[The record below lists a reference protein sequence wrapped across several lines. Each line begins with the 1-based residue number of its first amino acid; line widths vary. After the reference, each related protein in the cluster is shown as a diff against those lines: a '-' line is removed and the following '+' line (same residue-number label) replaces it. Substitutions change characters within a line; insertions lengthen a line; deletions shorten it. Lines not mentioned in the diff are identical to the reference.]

1 MKRTALR
8 RKPKNRNRPRVS
20 DREREALEDLL
31 RRDFHDAAGK
41 QKRCAACGKR
51 ASFQAHHVL
60 YRQHLRAEGLPQ
72 WDVRGALR
80 VCDEIAGNCHA
91 RHHNRREPIALTK
104 LTDENIAYAFEVLG
118 AGAYDYLRL
127 RYAGDDP
134 RLESHLARR

>member
-20 DREREALEDLL
+20 DRERARP
-31 RRDFHDAAGK
+31 RRPAAPRLPRRAAGK

-91 RHHNRREPIALTK
+91 RHHNRREPIAL
-104 LTDENIAYAFEVLG
+104 DVG
-118 AGAYDYLRL
+118 
-127 RYAGDDP
+127 
-134 RLESHLARR
+134 